1 MTVAT
6 DVTCWKCATW
16 TGNDVACHSCGN
28 FQPYDIRIDYFRV
41 MGIPVRLNLDQG
53 QLRGRFYALSRAL
66 HPDNFAGRSPEEVA
80 VATRNAAV
88 LNQAYRTLREPMARA
103 AYFLDHHGAK
113 EYKAPPSLLMELME
127 AKELLDE
134 VRGGS
139 PEGWQRQELT
149 ESLDDFRGRVRR
161 LDEELQGAF
170 AAWDAL
176 GDDPAAEERARTLDR
191 IRDNLGVR
199 KYYANI
205 VRDITEALGA

>member
-1 MTVAT
+1 MTVAI

-16 TGNDVACHSCGN
+16 TGNDVACRSCGN
-28 FQPYDIRIDYFRV
+28 FQPYDTKIDYFRA

-66 HPDNFAGRSPEEVA
+66 HPDNFAGRTPEEVR
-80 VATRNAAV
+80 VATQNAAV

-103 AYFLDHHGAK
+103 AYFVDLHGTR
-113 EYKAPPSLLMELME
+113 EFKAAPALLLELME
-127 AKELLDE
+127 AKELTDE
-134 VRGGS
+134 IRSGS
-139 PEGWQRQELT
+139 PEPWRIQGLT
-149 ESLDDFRGRVRR
+149 ESLDDFRERVRR
-161 LDEELQGAF
+161 LDQELHEAF

-176 GDDPAAEERARTLDR
+176 GDEPAAEQRARIIDQL
-191 IRDNLGVR
+191 RDNLGVR